1 MPSVSFIA
9 AKYFNIHGK
18 RSDHVMS
25 KGSGI
30 LSVIGFIAVSIAPT
44 PAILIAGQ
52 VILSIGTAFAVT
64 MRSLATSLVL
74 PDHVGTLYSAIAI
87 VQGLGVLISGPL
99 FANLF
104 RLGMHLGNA
113 WLGLPFLLAAL
124 FFVIAVAVVWNIKL
138 EPLRGNNEEQ
148 EALLS

>member
-1 MPSVSFIA
+1 LLSFLA
-9 AKYFNIHGK
+9 AKYFNLHGK

-30 LSVIGFIAVSIAPT
+30 FSIVGFTAVFIAPT
-44 PAILIAGQ
+44 PAILICGQ
-52 VILSIGTAFAVT
+52 VILSIGSAFLVNT
-64 MRSLATSLVL
+64 RSLATSLVL

-87 VQGLGVLISGPL
+87 AQGLGILISGPL

-104 RLGMHLGNA
+104 RLGMHLGKA
-113 WLGLPFLLAAL
+113 WLGLPFLQAAL
-124 FFVIAVAVVWNIKL
+124 FFVVAVAAVWHVRI
-138 EPLRGNNEEQ
+138 EPTRGNDEEQ

>member
-1 MPSVSFIA
+1 MPSLSFIA
-9 AKYFNIHGK
+9 AKYFNLHGK
-18 RSDHVMS
+18 RGDHVMS
-25 KGSGI
+25 KGSGV
-30 LSVIGFIAVSIAPT
+30 LSIIGFTAIFIAPT
-44 PAILIAGQ
+44 PAILICGQ
-52 VILSIGTAFAVT
+52 IILSIGSAFMVT
-64 MRSLATSLVL
+64 TRSLATSLVL

-87 VQGLGVLISGPL
+87 AQGLGVLLSGPL

-124 FFVIAVAVVWNIKL
+124 FFVVAVAAVWHVKL
-138 EPLRGNNEEQ
+138 EPSRGDDEEQ